1 MNVTHEGLTMWF
13 GTPDAPT
20 PFDEE
25 VVPRDRVSLL
35 IGVHPS
41 NPTNAISVRYRV
53 DDGVPQSIPGRILRT
68 DYARD
73 AQYFAVVFPRFVT
86 GTVVHYWPLLSCG
99 GRQVPAAALV
109 DRVRGSFR
117 LE

>member
-1 MNVTHEGLTMWF
+1 MNVTHDGLTMWF

-25 VVPRDRVSLL
+25 LVPRARASLV

-53 DDGVPQSIPGRILRT
+53 DDGVSQLVPGRILRT

-73 AQYFAVVFPRFVT
+73 AQYFAVVFPRFAS
-86 GTVVHYWPLLSCG
+86 GKVVRYWPLLSCG
-99 GRQVPAAALV
+99 GRQVPAPALA
-109 DRVRGSFR
+109 DRVRGSFL